1 MYTIDQ
7 IKELI
12 QAVDKSTISSLEIDG
27 EKGEKIAIKR
37 ELTVTAAP
45 QSSVAAPQVVQ
56 TIDTTAKI
64 QTENLVN
71 DTVVKGTPVSSP
83 MVGVFY
89 ASPSPDSD
97 PYVTVGS
104 AVKKG
109 DTICIIEAMKLMNE
123 ITAEKS
129 GTIAEIC
136 VNSGDIVEYG
146 QTLFIIE

>member
-37 ELTVTAAP
+37 EFTVTAAP